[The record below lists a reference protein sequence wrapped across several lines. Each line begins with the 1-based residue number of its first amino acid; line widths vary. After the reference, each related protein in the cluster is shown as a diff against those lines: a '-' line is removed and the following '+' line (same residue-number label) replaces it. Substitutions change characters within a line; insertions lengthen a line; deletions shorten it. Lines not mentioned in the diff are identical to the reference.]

1 MRPKKVLVAVSGSRA
16 DDEVVKLGC
25 DLARKAKATV
35 HIVYVIEVKRSLPL
49 DAVIDSEMKK
59 AEGVLSHAEE
69 VASDRDCDV
78 EADLVQARDVGPA
91 IVDEARERGADL
103 IVLGLDYKR
112 RFGLFSLGRVIPY
125 VIEEAP
131 CRVVICREPM
141 A

>member
-1 MRPKKVLVAVSGSRA
+1 MRPKKILVAVSGSRA

-49 DAVIDSEMKK
+49 DAVIDSEMKR
-59 AEGVLSHAEE
+59 AEEVLNHAEQ

>member
-1 MRPKKVLVAVSGSRA
+1 MRPKKILVAVSGSRA

-49 DAVIDSEMKK
+49 DAVIDSEMKR
-59 AEGVLSHAEE
+59 AEEVLNHAEQ

-131 CRVVICREPM
+131 CRVV
-141 A
+141 

>member
-1 MRPKKVLVAVSGSRA
+1 
-16 DDEVVKLGC
+16 
-25 DLARKAKATV
+25 
-35 HIVYVIEVKRSLPL
+35 
-49 DAVIDSEMKK
+49 
-59 AEGVLSHAEE
+59 
-69 VASDRDCDV
+69 
-78 EADLVQARDVGPA
+78 
-91 IVDEARERGADL
+91 DEARERGADL

>member
-1 MRPKKVLVAVSGSRA
+1 MRPKKILVAVSGSRA

-25 DLARKAKATV
+25 DMARKAKATV

-49 DAVIDSEMKK
+49 DAVIDTELKK
-59 AEGVLSHAEE
+59 AEEILTHAEE
-69 VASDRDCDV
+69 IASDRDCEV
-78 EADLVQARDVGPA
+78 EVDLIQARDVGPA
-91 IVDEARERGADL
+91 IVDQARERGADL
-103 IVLGLDYKR
+103 IVLGLDYKK
-112 RFGLFSLGRVIPY
+112 RFGLFSLGKVIPY